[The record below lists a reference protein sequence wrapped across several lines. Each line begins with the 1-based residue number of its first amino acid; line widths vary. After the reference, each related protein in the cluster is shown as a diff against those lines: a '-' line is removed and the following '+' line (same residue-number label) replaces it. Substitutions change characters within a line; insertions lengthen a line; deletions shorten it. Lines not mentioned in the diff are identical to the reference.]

1 MRPKFIVGN
10 WKMHGLLFETHTL
23 LGQLTEAGAS
33 FERVE
38 IVVCPPFTALFVA
51 KQELEHSRIKLGAQ
65 NCYLGSDG
73 AFTGEISPSML
84 VDMGCEYVILG
95 HSERR
100 QIFGETDEL
109 VARKIFAA
117 LEAALTPIVCI
128 GETEEQRE
136 NNQTESVLSRQI
148 GQSLSKIT
156 SAEVGKLII
165 AYEPI
170 WAIGTGKTATP
181 GQAQQTHAFIRAE
194 LRKKFGSVANDMR
207 ILYGGSIKPENAE
220 ALFREPDIDGGLVGG
235 ASLNAT
241 SFLSIIEAAGA

>member
-1 MRPKFIVGN
+1 MPKFIVGN
-10 WKMHGLLFETHTL
+10 WKMHGSLSETHTL

-65 NCYLGSDG
+65 NCYIGSDG

-100 QIFGETDEL
+100 QFFGETDEL

-136 NNQTESVLSRQI
+136 SNQSESVLSRQI

-156 SAEVGKLII
+156 SAEAGKLII

-181 GQAQQTHAFIRAE
+181 RQAQQTHAFIRAE